1 MTNFSKRLRIFM
13 QEEGITPNQLTVR
26 SGMSNGLIGRV
37 VRDGK
42 GLTTENLEKIL
53 KAFPDLSA
61 DWLLM
66 GRGPMYIKRASPEQS
81 EANESPT
88 ITASSPPTPTAK
100 TPTHPPASKTPTQ
113 PPGATAPTP
122 PLTDANLITTLV
134 DTIRQQAIEIGM
146 LRARLQ
152 QASPVPSEPVA
163 DPLSDQVADHLSDH
177 LSEQLAE

>member
-1 MTNFSKRLRIFM
+1 MTNFSNRLKIFM

-37 VRDGK
+37 VREGK

-53 KAFPDLSA
+53 KAYPDLSA

-88 ITASSPPTPTAK
+88 IAAPSPQTPTDE
-100 TPTHPPASKTPTQ
+100 TPTHPPTAETHTW
-113 PPGATAPTP
+113 PP
-122 PLTDANLITTLV
+122 TDANLITTLV

-146 LRARLQ
+146 LCARLQ
-152 QASPVPSEPVA
+152 QASPVPSEQEA
-163 DPLSDQVADHLSDH
+163 EH
-177 LSEQLAE
+177 LSEQVAEPEAIYPDHENPTV